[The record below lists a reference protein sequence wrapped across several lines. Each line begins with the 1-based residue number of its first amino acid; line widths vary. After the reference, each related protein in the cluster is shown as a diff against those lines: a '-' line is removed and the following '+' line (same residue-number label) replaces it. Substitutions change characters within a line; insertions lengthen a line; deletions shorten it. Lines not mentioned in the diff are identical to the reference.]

1 MRLTS
6 RTRYALVAITDV
18 AIRGTR
24 GPITLSS
31 ISKRHSISIS
41 YLDMLFG
48 ALRRAGLV
56 VSTRGPGGG
65 YTLARSASDITVAD
79 IAEAFEQKKTGTP
92 ATDHGAM
99 SEQQGAMTHE
109 LWLAFNQTVEDF
121 LKSVTLADLVKQAL
135 AAGLVS
141 GEKSVSVPAPRR
153 QQALPKRLMPREGVP
168 NSVFELGSVL
178 EMK

>member
-1 MRLTS
+1 M
-6 RTRYALVAITDV
+6 
-18 AIRGTR
+18 
-24 GPITLSS
+24 
-31 ISKRHSISIS
+31 
-41 YLDMLFG
+41 
-48 ALRRAGLV
+48 
-56 VSTRGPGGG
+56 
-65 YTLARSASDITVAD
+65 ARSASDITVAD
-79 IAEAFEQKKTGTP
+79 IAEAFEQKKTGPP

-141 GEKSVSVPAPRR
+141 VENSVSAPAPRR

-168 NSVFELGSVL
+168 NSVFELGSVQ